1 MQLTPSPTKRPR
13 HHNKRGRERRVAS
26 GGGGD
31 GDGAPEGRAPRPPPP
46 PSDDSRSSRRSR
58 RSARRS
64 LHAAST
70 GEHNSAGWR
79 RVLLSGAAGLA
90 KLPSLAFQL
99 PDSILAGTV
108 ADDASSIGS
117 ADSLSSALSPGRAL
131 RLTQSALSVSIRNLS
146 QVSASSFTLP
156 ASLKAG
162 CAPNDGDVSDSSE
175 ADSEG
180 DSESGAGVG
189 VSEAKS
195 GGVDGAGAANLFRAL
210 HASLQQ
216 QAPTPFEL
224 PPRLQHHADVVAARH
239 RQKLRRHT
247 QPGEGSEQGKAQG
260 TVLGKALELLHHKPT
275 QRRRN
280 KTSTCDDTSGGT
292 TNCDASFG
300 QASSTKVAATAQ
312 QAQHRTD
319 GLDMLGKH
327 IRIRAGNMW

>member
-1 MQLTPSPTKRPR
+1 M
-13 HHNKRGRERRVAS
+13 
-26 GGGGD
+26 
-31 GDGAPEGRAPRPPPP
+31 
-46 PSDDSRSSRRSR
+46 
-58 RSARRS
+58 
-64 LHAAST
+64 
-70 GEHNSAGWR
+70 
-79 RVLLSGAAGLA
+79 LLSAAAGLA

-131 RLTQSALSVSIRNLS
+131 RLTQSALSVSMRNLS

-162 CAPNDGDVSDSSE
+162 CAPNDGGVSDSSE

-189 VSEAKS
+189 VSEAES
-195 GGVDGAGAANLFRAL
+195 GGVNGAGAANLFRAL

-260 TVLGKALELLHHKPT
+260 TVLGKALELLHHKPN

-280 KTSTCDDTSGGT
+280 KASTCDDTSGDT
-292 TNCDASFG
+292 TDCDASFG
-300 QASSTKVAATAQ
+300 QASSTRVAATMQ

-319 GLDMLGKH
+319 GLEMLGKH
-327 IRIRAGNMW
+327 IRIRAGDMW